1 MARRKTKRTPRRRS
15 TAINISNLAEA
26 YIQTSIV
33 TQAAT
38 GLSPWNFLMSKEG
51 PPTGANTITFKEL
64 LTGFN
69 TVHAGTSKTE
79 GEWVW
84 DNITKN
90 WMNAGIKVLGV
101 GIGFR
106 LANKLLRKP
115 KRQLNAL
122 ARQVGISDMVRV

>member
-1 MARRKTKRTPRRRS
+1 MARRKAKRTPRRRS

-33 TQAAT
+33 TQMAT
-38 GLSPWNFLMSKEG
+38 GLSPWNFLMSNEN
-51 PPTGANTITFKEL
+51 PTRADTVTFKEL

-69 TVHAGTSKTE
+69 TIHGGSGKTE
-79 GEWVW
+79 GEWIW
-84 DNITKN
+84 DNVTKN
-90 WMNAGIKVLGV
+90 WVDAGIKVLGV
-101 GIGFR
+101 SVGFR

-122 ARQVGISDMVRV
+122 ARQVGVSDMVRV

>member
-1 MARRKTKRTPRRRS
+1 MARRKTKRTPRRRN

-38 GLSPWNFLMSKEG
+38 GLSPWNFLMSKEN
-51 PPTGANTITFKEL
+51 PTTAATVTFKEL

>member
-1 MARRKTKRTPRRRS
+1 MARRKAKRTPRRRS

-38 GLSPWNFLMSKEG
+38 GLSPWNFLMSKEN
-51 PPTGANTITFKEL
+51 PTTASTVTFKEL

-90 WMNAGIKVLGV
+90 WMDAGIKVLGV